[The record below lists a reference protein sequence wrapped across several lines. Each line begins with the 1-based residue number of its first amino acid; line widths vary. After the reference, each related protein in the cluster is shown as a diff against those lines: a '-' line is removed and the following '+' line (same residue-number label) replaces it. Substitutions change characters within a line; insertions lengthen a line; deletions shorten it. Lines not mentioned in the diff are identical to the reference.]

1 METVTTAAGTM
12 PGRPAPGPVLAAQ
25 LTAIEALVVIGR
37 TFAHLPGADLQTGPI
52 YPDRLTISLHD
63 NLDGFEQW
71 RTVLGIAPADVEHRQ
86 RPGRLHMTLKAETTF
101 HGVTVELVGYAPALP
116 TEGGAQ

>member
-1 METVTTAAGTM
+1 VTTLTTAAGNT
-12 PGRPAPGPVLAAQ
+12 PGRLAPGPILAAQ

-37 TFAHLPGADLQTGPI
+37 TFAHLPGADLQIGPI
-52 YPDRLTISLHD
+52 YPDVLTVSLHD

-71 RTVLGIAPADVEHRQ
+71 RTVLGVPAAEVDHQQ
-86 RPGRLHMTLKAETTF
+86 RPGRAHMTLKASTTF

-116 TEGGAQ
+116 EAGR